1 MPNLKSLKSRIKSA
15 GSTKKITKAM
25 QMVAAAKLKKAQN
38 AAQSA
43 NPYATTIKST
53 LLELSKNADDKF
65 LLPELL
71 TGRESQNKTHLL
83 IIISSDRGL
92 CGPLNFNLFK
102 YARNVIKNLQEKGQN
117 IKIILIGKKAR
128 ETLYN
133 QYKDFVID
141 VIEGISKR
149 DIDFKQVE
157 DIMSNIIDKFDDNQ
171 FDNCSIIY
179 NKFISA
185 ISQEPSINTIIP
197 ASFDQ
202 DDGNEIKS
210 DNEKMECIYE
220 YEPDFR
226 QILNEILPRYFN
238 MQLYYTLLENF
249 ASEQGARMAAMD
261 SASRNA
267 GEMIKDLTLVYNRT
281 RQSVITKELIE
292 IISGAES
299 I

>member
-1 MPNLKSLKSRIKSA
+1 MPNLKLLKSRIKSA

-43 NPYATTIKST
+43 NPYAITIKST

-71 TGRESQNKTHLL
+71 TGRDSQNKTHLL

-102 YARNVIKNLQEKGQN
+102 HARNVIKDLQEKGQN
-117 IKIILIGKKAR
+117 VKIILIGKKAR

-133 QYKDFVID
+133 QYKDFVTD
-141 VIEGISKR
+141 VIEGMSKR

-157 DIMSNIIDKFDDNQ
+157 DIMSNIIDKFDDKQ

-202 DDGNEIKS
+202 GDENEIES

-226 QILNEILPRYFN
+226 QILNAILPRYFN